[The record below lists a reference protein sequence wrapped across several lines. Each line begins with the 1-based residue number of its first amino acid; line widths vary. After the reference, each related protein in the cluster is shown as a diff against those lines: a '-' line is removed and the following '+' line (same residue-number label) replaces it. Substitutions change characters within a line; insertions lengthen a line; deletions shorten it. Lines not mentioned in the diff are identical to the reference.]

1 MFTGLVEEIGLCEDL
16 QRSAGSARLLIKA
29 PGISLGVKIGDS
41 ISVNGCCLTA
51 ISICEGVMA
60 FDLLDETLQRTNLKD
75 LIPGT
80 KINLERSLLADGR
93 IGGHFVQGHVDAT
106 IPVVAILQ
114 QGSDLRIDFKVPP
127 EFAAYVAYKGS
138 VAINGVSLTIAEVTA
153 DSFAVWIIPHTASH
167 TNLGDLRVGDLVN
180 LECDMLAKYAARIMQ
195 MRGL

>member
-16 QRSAGSARLLIKA
+16 QRSAGSARLMIQA
-29 PGISLGVKIGDS
+29 PGISCGVKIGDS

-51 ISICEGVMA
+51 ISIREGVMA

-75 LIPGT
+75 LISGR

-93 IGGHFVQGHVDAT
+93 LGGHFVQGHVDAT

-127 EFAAYVAYKGS
+127 AFAAYVAYKGS

-153 DSFAVWIIPHTASH
+153 DSFAVWIIPHTATH
-167 TNLGDLRVGDLVN
+167 TNLGDWRVGDLVN

>member
-16 QRSAGSARLLIKA
+16 QRSAGSARLLIQA
-29 PGISLGVKIGDS
+29 PSISLGVKIGDS

-51 ISICEGVMA
+51 ISIRDGIMA
-60 FDLLDETLQRTNLKD
+60 FDLLDETLQRTNLQD
-75 LIPGT
+75 LIPGR
-80 KINLERSLLADGR
+80 KVNLERSLLADGR
-93 IGGHFVQGHVDAT
+93 LGGHFVQGHVDAT

-114 QGSDLRIDFKVPP
+114 QGSDLRINFKVPP

-153 DSFAVWIIPHTASH
+153 DSFAVWIIPHTATH
-167 TNLGDLRVGDLVN
+167 TNLGDLREGDLVN

-195 MRGL
+195 MRGI

>member
-16 QRSAGSARLLIKA
+16 QRSAGSARLLIQA
-29 PGISLGVKIGDS
+29 LGISCGVKIGDS

-51 ISICEGVMA
+51 ISIRDGIMA
-60 FDLLDETLQRTNLKD
+60 FDLLDETLQRTNLKE
-75 LIPGT
+75 LIPGR
-80 KINLERSLLADGR
+80 KVNLERSLLADGR
-93 IGGHFVQGHVDAT
+93 LGGHFVQGHVDAT
-106 IPVVAILQ
+106 IPVVTILQ

-167 TNLGDLRVGDLVN
+167 TNLGDLREGDLVN

-195 MRGL
+195 MRGI

>member
-16 QRSAGSARLLIKA
+16 QRSAGSARLLIQA
-29 PGISLGVKIGDS
+29 LGISCGVKIGDS

-51 ISICEGVMA
+51 ISTREGIMT
-60 FDLLDETLQRTNLKD
+60 FDLLDETLQRTNLQD
-75 LIPGT
+75 LIPG
-80 KINLERSLLADGR
+80 KKVNLERSLLADGR
-93 IGGHFVQGHVDAT
+93 LGGHFVQGHVDAT

-153 DSFAVWIIPHTASH
+153 DSFAVWIIPHTATH
-167 TNLGDLRVGDLVN
+167 TNLEDLREGDLVN

>member
-16 QRSAGSARLLIKA
+16 QRSAGSARLLIQA
-29 PGISLGVKIGDS
+29 SGISCGVKIGDS

-51 ISICEGVMA
+51 ISTRDGAMA
-60 FDLLDETLQRTNLKD
+60 FDLLDETLQRTNLQD
-75 LIPGT
+75 LIPGR
-80 KINLERSLLADGR
+80 KVNLERSLLADGR
-93 IGGHFVQGHVDAT
+93 LGGHFVQGHVDAT

-114 QGSDLRIDFKVPP
+114 QGSDLRINFKVPP

-153 DSFAVWIIPHTASH
+153 DSFAVWIIPHTATH
-167 TNLGDLRVGDLVN
+167 TNLGDLREGDLVN

-195 MRGL
+195 MRGI

>member
-16 QRSAGSARLLIKA
+16 QRSAGSARLLIQA
-29 PGISLGVKIGDS
+29 LGISCGVKIGDS

-51 ISICEGVMA
+51 ISIRDGIMA
-60 FDLLDETLQRTNLKD
+60 FDLLDETLQRTNLQE
-75 LIPGT
+75 LIPGR
-80 KINLERSLLADGR
+80 KVNLERSLLADGR
-93 IGGHFVQGHVDAT
+93 LGGHFVQGHVDAT

-114 QGSDLRIDFKVPP
+114 QGSDLRINFKVPP

-153 DSFAVWIIPHTASH
+153 DSFAVWIIPHTATH
-167 TNLGDLRVGDLVN
+167 TNLGDLREGDLVN

-195 MRGL
+195 MRGI

>member
-16 QRSAGSARLLIKA
+16 QRSAGSARLLIQA
-29 PGISLGVKIGDS
+29 PGISCGVKIGDS

-51 ISICEGVMA
+51 ISIRDGIMT
-60 FDLLDETLQRTNLKD
+60 FDLLDETLQRTNLQD
-75 LIPGT
+75 LIPGK

-93 IGGHFVQGHVDAT
+93 LGGHFVQGHVDAT

-138 VAINGVSLTIAEVTA
+138 VAINGVSLTIAEVAA
-153 DSFAVWIIPHTASH
+153 DSFAVWIIPHTATH
-167 TNLGDLRVGDLVN
+167 TNLRDLREGDLVN

-195 MRGL
+195 MRGI

>member
-16 QRSAGSARLLIKA
+16 QRSAGSARLLIQA
-29 PGISLGVKIGDS
+29 PSISCGVKIGDS

-51 ISICEGVMA
+51 ISIRDGIMA
-60 FDLLDETLQRTNLKD
+60 FDLLDETLQRTNLKE
-75 LIPGT
+75 LIPGR
-80 KINLERSLLADGR
+80 KVNLERSLLADGR
-93 IGGHFVQGHVDAT
+93 LGGHFVQGHVDAT

-114 QGSDLRIDFKVPP
+114 QGSDLRINFKVPP

-153 DSFAVWIIPHTASH
+153 DSFAVWIIPHTATH
-167 TNLGDLRVGDLVN
+167 TNLGDLREGDLVN

-195 MRGL
+195 MRGI

>member
-16 QRSAGSARLLIKA
+16 QRSAGSARLLIQA
-29 PGISLGVKIGDS
+29 LGISLGVKIGDS

-51 ISICEGVMA
+51 ISIRDGIMA

-75 LIPGT
+75 LISGR

-93 IGGHFVQGHVDAT
+93 LGGHFVQGHVDAT

-153 DSFAVWIIPHTASH
+153 DSFAVWIIPHTATH

-195 MRGL
+195 MRGI

>member
-16 QRSAGSARLLIKA
+16 QRSAGSARLLIQA
-29 PGISLGVKIGDS
+29 PGISCGVKIGDS

-51 ISICEGVMA
+51 ISIRDGIMT
-60 FDLLDETLQRTNLKD
+60 FDLLDETLQRTNLQD
-75 LIPGT
+75 LIPGR
-80 KINLERSLLADGR
+80 KVNLERSLLADGR
-93 IGGHFVQGHVDAT
+93 LGGHFVQGHVDAT
-106 IPVVAILQ
+106 IPVAAILQ

-153 DSFAVWIIPHTASH
+153 DSFAVWIIPHTATH
-167 TNLGDLRVGDLVN
+167 TNLGDLREGDLVN

-195 MRGL
+195 MRGI

>member
-16 QRSAGSARLLIKA
+16 QRSAGSARLLIQA
-29 PGISLGVKIGDS
+29 PGISCGVKIGDS

-51 ISICEGVMA
+51 ISIRDGAMA
-60 FDLLDETLQRTNLKD
+60 FDLLDETLQRTNLQD
-75 LIPGT
+75 LIPG
-80 KINLERSLLADGR
+80 KKVNLERSLLADGR
-93 IGGHFVQGHVDAT
+93 LGGHFVQGHVDAT

-138 VAINGVSLTIAEVTA
+138 VAINGVSLTIAQVTA

-167 TNLGDLRVGDLVN
+167 TNLGDLREGDLVN

-195 MRGL
+195 MRGI

>member
-16 QRSAGSARLLIKA
+16 QRSAGSARLLIQA
-29 PGISLGVKIGDS
+29 SGISCGVKIGDS

-51 ISICEGVMA
+51 ISTRDGAMA
-60 FDLLDETLQRTNLKD
+60 FDLLDETLQRTNLQD
-75 LIPGT
+75 LIPGRT
-80 KINLERSLLADGR
+80 VNLERSLLADGR
-93 IGGHFVQGHVDAT
+93 LGGHFVQGHVDAT

-114 QGSDLRIDFKVPP
+114 QGSDLRINFKVPP

-153 DSFAVWIIPHTASH
+153 DSFAVWIIPHTATH
-167 TNLGDLRVGDLVN
+167 TNLGDLREGDLVN

-195 MRGL
+195 MRGI

>member
-16 QRSAGSARLLIKA
+16 QRSAGSARLLIQA
-29 PGISLGVKIGDS
+29 LGISWGVTIGDS

-51 ISICEGVMA
+51 ISTREGIMT
-60 FDLLDETLQRTNLKD
+60 FDLLDETLQRTNLQD
-75 LIPGT
+75 LIPG
-80 KINLERSLLADGR
+80 KKVNLERSLLADGR
-93 IGGHFVQGHVDAT
+93 LGGHFVQGHVDAT

-167 TNLGDLRVGDLVN
+167 TNLGDLREGDLVN

>member
-16 QRSAGSARLLIKA
+16 QRSAGSARLLIQA
-29 PGISLGVKIGDS
+29 PSISLGVKIGDS

-51 ISICEGVMA
+51 ISIRDGIMA
-60 FDLLDETLQRTNLKD
+60 FDLLDETLQRTNLKE
-75 LIPGT
+75 LIPGR
-80 KINLERSLLADGR
+80 KVNLERSLLADGR
-93 IGGHFVQGHVDAT
+93 LGGHFVQGHVDAT

-114 QGSDLRIDFKVPP
+114 QGSDLRIDFKVSP

-153 DSFAVWIIPHTASH
+153 DSFAVWIIPHTATH
-167 TNLGDLRVGDLVN
+167 TNLGDLREGDLVN

-195 MRGL
+195 MRGI

>member
-16 QRSAGSARLLIKA
+16 QRSAGSARLLIQA
-29 PGISLGVKIGDS
+29 PSISLGVKIGDS

-51 ISICEGVMA
+51 ISIRDGIMA
-60 FDLLDETLQRTNLKD
+60 FDLLDETLQRTNLQD
-75 LIPGT
+75 LIPGR
-80 KINLERSLLADGR
+80 KVNLERSLLADGR
-93 IGGHFVQGHVDAT
+93 LGGHFVQGHVDAT

-114 QGSDLRIDFKVPP
+114 QGSDLRINFKVPP

-167 TNLGDLRVGDLVN
+167 TNLGDLREGDLVN

-195 MRGL
+195 MRGI

>member
-16 QRSAGSARLLIKA
+16 QRSAGSARLLIQA
-29 PGISLGVKIGDS
+29 LGISCGVKIGDS

-51 ISICEGVMA
+51 ISTRDGIMT
-60 FDLLDETLQRTNLKD
+60 FDLLDETLQRTNLQD
-75 LIPGT
+75 LIPG
-80 KINLERSLLADGR
+80 KKVNLERSLLADGR
-93 IGGHFVQGHVDAT
+93 LGGHFVQGHVDAT

-167 TNLGDLRVGDLVN
+167 TNLGDLREGDLVN

>member
-16 QRSAGSARLLIKA
+16 QRSAGSARLLIQA
-29 PGISLGVKIGDS
+29 PGISCGVKIGDS

-51 ISICEGVMA
+51 ISIRDGIMT
-60 FDLLDETLQRTNLKD
+60 FDLLDETLQRTNLQD
-75 LIPGT
+75 LIPGR
-80 KINLERSLLADGR
+80 KVNLERSLLADGR
-93 IGGHFVQGHVDAT
+93 LGGHFVQGHVDAT

-167 TNLGDLRVGDLVN
+167 TNLGDLREGDLVN

-195 MRGL
+195 MRGI

>member
-16 QRSAGSARLLIKA
+16 QRSAGSARLLIQA
-29 PGISLGVKIGDS
+29 PGISCGVKIGDS

-51 ISICEGVMA
+51 ISIRDGIMT
-60 FDLLDETLQRTNLKD
+60 FDLLDETLQRTNLQD
-75 LIPGT
+75 LIPG
-80 KINLERSLLADGR
+80 KKVNLERSLLADGR
-93 IGGHFVQGHVDAT
+93 LGGHFVQGHVDAT

-167 TNLGDLRVGDLVN
+167 TNLGDLREGDLVN

>member
-16 QRSAGSARLLIKA
+16 QRSAGSARLLIQA
-29 PGISLGVKIGDS
+29 PGISCGVKIGDS

-51 ISICEGVMA
+51 ISIRDGIMT
-60 FDLLDETLQRTNLKD
+60 FDLLDETLQRTNLQD
-75 LIPGT
+75 LIPG
-80 KINLERSLLADGR
+80 KKVNLERSLLADGR
-93 IGGHFVQGHVDAT
+93 LGGHFVQGHVDAT

-153 DSFAVWIIPHTASH
+153 DSFAVWIIPHTATH
-167 TNLGDLRVGDLVN
+167 TNLGDLREGDLVN

-195 MRGL
+195 MRGI

>member
-16 QRSAGSARLLIKA
+16 QRSAGSARLLIQA
-29 PGISLGVKIGDS
+29 LGISLGVKIGDS

-51 ISICEGVMA
+51 ISIREGVMA

-75 LIPGT
+75 LISGR

-93 IGGHFVQGHVDAT
+93 LGGHFVQGHVDAT

-153 DSFAVWIIPHTASH
+153 DSFAVWIIPHTATH

-195 MRGL
+195 MRGI

>member
-16 QRSAGSARLLIKA
+16 QRSAGSARLMIQA
-29 PGISLGVKIGDS
+29 PRISSGVKIGDS

-75 LIPGT
+75 LIPGR
-80 KINLERSLLADGR
+80 KVNLERSLLADGR
-93 IGGHFVQGHVDAT
+93 IGGHFVQGHVDAA
-106 IPVVAILQ
+106 ISVVAILQ

-127 EFAAYVAYKGS
+127 EFAPYVAYKGS

-167 TNLGDLRVGDLVN
+167 TNLGDLRNNYLVN

-195 MRGL
+195 LRGI

>member
-16 QRSAGSARLLIKA
+16 QRSAGSARLMIQA
-29 PGISLGVKIGDS
+29 PGISCGVKIGDS

-51 ISICEGVMA
+51 ISIREGVMA

-75 LIPGT
+75 LISGR

-93 IGGHFVQGHVDAT
+93 LGGHFVQGHVDAT

-167 TNLGDLRVGDLVN
+167 TNLGDLREGDLVN

-195 MRGL
+195 MRGI

>member
-16 QRSAGSARLLIKA
+16 QRSAGSARLLIQA
-29 PGISLGVKIGDS
+29 PGISCGVKIGDS

-51 ISICEGVMA
+51 ISIRDGIMT
-60 FDLLDETLQRTNLKD
+60 FDLLDETLQRTNLQD
-75 LIPGT
+75 LIPG
-80 KINLERSLLADGR
+80 KKVNLERSLLADGR
-93 IGGHFVQGHVDAT
+93 LGGHFVQGHVDAT

-167 TNLGDLRVGDLVN
+167 TNLGYLREGDLVN

>member
-16 QRSAGSARLLIKA
+16 QRSAGSARLLIQA
-29 PGISLGVKIGDS
+29 PSISLGVKIGDS

-51 ISICEGVMA
+51 ISIRDGIMA
-60 FDLLDETLQRTNLKD
+60 FDLLDETLQRTNLKE
-75 LIPGT
+75 LIHGR
-80 KINLERSLLADGR
+80 KVNLERSLLADGR

-106 IPVVAILQ
+106 IPVVTILQ

-167 TNLGDLRVGDLVN
+167 TNLGDLREGDLVN

-195 MRGL
+195 MRGI

>member
-16 QRSAGSARLLIKA
+16 QRSAGSARLLIQA
-29 PGISLGVKIGDS
+29 PGISCGVKIGDS

-51 ISICEGVMA
+51 ISIRDGIMT
-60 FDLLDETLQRTNLKD
+60 FDLLDETLQRTNLQD
-75 LIPGT
+75 LIPG
-80 KINLERSLLADGR
+80 KKVNLERSLLADGR
-93 IGGHFVQGHVDAT
+93 LGGHFVQGHVDAT

-167 TNLGDLRVGDLVN
+167 TNLGDLREGDLVN

-195 MRGL
+195 MRGI

>member
-16 QRSAGSARLLIKA
+16 QRSAGSARLLIQA
-29 PGISLGVKIGDS
+29 LGISCGVKIGDS

-51 ISICEGVMA
+51 ISTREGIMT
-60 FDLLDETLQRTNLKD
+60 FDLLDETLQRTNLQD
-75 LIPGT
+75 LIPGR
-80 KINLERSLLADGR
+80 KVNLERSLLADGR
-93 IGGHFVQGHVDAT
+93 LGGHFVQGHVDAT

-153 DSFAVWIIPHTASH
+153 DSFAVWIIPHTATH
-167 TNLGDLRVGDLVN
+167 TNLEDLREGDLVN

>member
-16 QRSAGSARLLIKA
+16 QRSAGSTRLMIQA
-29 PGISLGVKIGDS
+29 PRISSGVKIGDS

-51 ISICEGVMA
+51 ISICEGVMT
-60 FDLLDETLQRTNLKD
+60 FDLLNETLQRTNLKD
-75 LIPGT
+75 LIPGR
-80 KINLERSLLADGR
+80 KVNLERSLLADGR
-93 IGGHFVQGHVDAT
+93 IGGHFVQGHVDAA
-106 IPVVAILQ
+106 ISVVAILQ

-195 MRGL
+195 LRGI

>member
-16 QRSAGSARLLIKA
+16 QRSAGSARLLIQA
-29 PGISLGVKIGDS
+29 PGISCGVKIGDS

-51 ISICEGVMA
+51 ISIRDGIMA
-60 FDLLDETLQRTNLKD
+60 FDLLDETLQRTNLQD
-75 LIPGT
+75 LIPGR
-80 KINLERSLLADGR
+80 KVNLERSLLADGR
-93 IGGHFVQGHVDAT
+93 LGGHFVQGHVDAT

-153 DSFAVWIIPHTASH
+153 DSFAVWIIPHTATH
-167 TNLGDLRVGDLVN
+167 TNLGDLREGDLVN

-195 MRGL
+195 MRGI

>member
-16 QRSAGSARLLIKA
+16 QRSAGSARLLIQA
-29 PGISLGVKIGDS
+29 SGISCGVKIGDS

-51 ISICEGVMA
+51 ISTRDGAMA
-60 FDLLDETLQRTNLKD
+60 FDLLDETLQRTNLKE
-75 LIPGT
+75 LIPGR
-80 KINLERSLLADGR
+80 KVNLERSLLADGR
-93 IGGHFVQGHVDAT
+93 LGGHFVQGHVDAT

-114 QGSDLRIDFKVPP
+114 QGSDLRINFKVPP
-127 EFAAYVAYKGS
+127 EFAGYVAYKGS

-167 TNLGDLRVGDLVN
+167 TNLGDLREGDLVN

-195 MRGL
+195 MRGI

>member
-16 QRSAGSARLLIKA
+16 QRSAGSARLLIQA
-29 PGISLGVKIGDS
+29 PGISCGVKIGDS

-51 ISICEGVMA
+51 ISIRDGIMT
-60 FDLLDETLQRTNLKD
+60 FDLLDETLQRTNLQD
-75 LIPGT
+75 LIPGR
-80 KINLERSLLADGR
+80 KVNLERSLLADGR
-93 IGGHFVQGHVDAT
+93 LGGHFVQGHVDAT

-153 DSFAVWIIPHTASH
+153 DSFAVWIIPHTATH
-167 TNLGDLRVGDLVN
+167 TNLGNLREGDLVN

-195 MRGL
+195 MRGI

>member
-16 QRSAGSARLLIKA
+16 QRSAGSARLLIQA
-29 PGISLGVKIGDS
+29 LGISCGVKIGDS

-51 ISICEGVMA
+51 ISIREGVMA

-75 LIPGT
+75 LISGR

-93 IGGHFVQGHVDAT
+93 LGGHFVQGHVDAT

-153 DSFAVWIIPHTASH
+153 DSFAVWIIPHTATH

-195 MRGL
+195 MRGI

>member
-16 QRSAGSARLLIKA
+16 QRSAGSARLLIQA
-29 PGISLGVKIGDS
+29 LGISLGVKIGDS

-51 ISICEGVMA
+51 ISIREGVMA

-75 LIPGT
+75 LISGR

-93 IGGHFVQGHVDAT
+93 LGGHFVQGHVDAT

-153 DSFAVWIIPHTASH
+153 DSFAVWIIPHTATH

>member
-16 QRSAGSARLLIKA
+16 QRSAGSARLLIQA
-29 PGISLGVKIGDS
+29 PGISCGVKIGDS

-51 ISICEGVMA
+51 ISIREGVMA

-75 LIPGT
+75 LISGR

-93 IGGHFVQGHVDAT
+93 LGGHFVQGHVDAT

-153 DSFAVWIIPHTASH
+153 DSFAVWIIPHTATH

-195 MRGL
+195 MRGI

>member
-16 QRSAGSARLLIKA
+16 ERLAGSARLLIQA
-29 PGISLGVKIGDS
+29 PSISCGVKIGDS

-51 ISICEGVMA
+51 ISIRDGVMA
-60 FDLLDETLQRTNLKD
+60 FDLLDETLQRSNLKE
-75 LIPGT
+75 LIPGR

-93 IGGHFVQGHVDAT
+93 IGGHFVQGHVDAA
-106 IPVVAILQ
+106 IPVLAILQ

>member
-16 QRSAGSARLLIKA
+16 QRSAGSARLLIRA

-51 ISICEGVMA
+51 ISIRDGIMA
-60 FDLLDETLQRTNLKD
+60 FDLLDETLQRTNLKE
-75 LIPGT
+75 LIPGR
-80 KINLERSLLADGR
+80 KVNLERSLLADGR
-93 IGGHFVQGHVDAT
+93 LGGHFVQGHVDAT

-153 DSFAVWIIPHTASH
+153 DSFAVWIIPHTATH
-167 TNLGDLRVGDLVN
+167 TNLEDLREGDLVN

>member
-16 QRSAGSARLLIKA
+16 QRSAGSARLLIRA

-51 ISICEGVMA
+51 ISIRDGIMA
-60 FDLLDETLQRTNLKD
+60 FDLLDETLQRTNLQD
-75 LIPGT
+75 LIPGR
-80 KINLERSLLADGR
+80 KVNLERSLLADGR
-93 IGGHFVQGHVDAT
+93 LGGHFVQGHVDAT

-153 DSFAVWIIPHTASH
+153 DSFAVWIIPHTATH
-167 TNLGDLRVGDLVN
+167 TNLGDLREGDLVN
-180 LECDMLAKYAARIMQ
+180 LECDMLAKYADRIMQ
-195 MRGL
+195 MRGI